1 MSRYSAVPGI
11 SAVPSFATRWICLL
25 IGLVFTVS
33 VSQTAEAK
41 FPYKWASG
49 KSRIEGPIVPA
60 PKNWGYRPTRWVRW
74 ETDIIHPAIG
84 PIAADAKK
92 ESKTAEEHAAATAQ
106 DAAPSTK
113 MDEKSASVEPL
124 PDGPVLPP
132 LPTDGGLPPLPQ
144 NLDDDLPPLPGEDFG
159 SPTASPPKATP
170 RKDSAPAGSPS
181 FRDPDTIFDRPSK
194 SEKSGSQPDAT
205 PGTLPPL
212 PQESPKTNSTRP
224 PQRPTPPA
232 EITKP
237 PQSEKPATPEPAK
250 KGPPSDDAQQWEKR
264 KREKPTDPKGIE
276 KKAPTK
282 KPGDPFYDP
291 DSIFDE
297 RSSRAVRPENI
308 RWKQAGTTSQTAGQ
322 SSPARA
328 AAKTATNT
336 TPDPVFSQVKA
347 AAAPAQKVVKQRPDS
362 DSATP
367 ALFKAERP
375 RPISPERAEWKA
387 TTTEKIETENQLPP
401 ARAMQ
406 DGWVRPATF
415 EQPIPERAEKSRMP
429 SALTAETPRAKATP
443 GRQSKPGPSNTQT
456 ASISKAGLA
465 ANRQHRKSNKTPKP
479 TEAAAAD
486 EAPRNPMRDPVTRH
500 AGDQQSDANPLREN
514 APPTLS
520 EEPQRANPLR

>member
-106 DAAPSTK
+106 DADPSTK
-113 MDEKSASVEPL
+113 TDEKSASVEPL
-124 PDGPVLPP
+124 PDGPALPP

-170 RKDSAPAGSPS
+170 PKGSAPAGSPS
-181 FRDPDTIFDRPSK
+181 FRDPDAIFDKPSK

-205 PGTLPPL
+205 PSNLPPL

-237 PQSEKPATPEPAK
+237 PQSEKTVTPEPAK
-250 KGPPSDDAQQWEKR
+250 KGSPSDDKQQWEKR
-264 KREKPTDPKGIE
+264 SREKPTDSKEIE

-297 RSSRAVRPENI
+297 RSGQSARSENI
-308 RWKQAGTTSQTAGQ
+308 RWQQAGTASQTAQ
-322 SSPARA
+322 PSSPAKA
-328 AAKTATNT
+328 AAKTTANA

-347 AAAPAQKVVKQRPDS
+347 AGAPTQKVVKQRPDP

-387 TTTEKIETENQLPP
+387 TKTEKTKTENRLPP

-415 EQPIPERAEKSRMP
+415 EQPVAQTSQITRTPAAEAPRVK
-429 SALTAETPRAKATP
+429 AAAE
-443 GRQSKPGPSNTQT
+443 RQSKPGPSNTQT
-456 ASISKAGLA
+456 ASLSQARTA
-465 ANRQHRKSNKTPKP
+465 ADRSHLVPNKKPKPTEP

-486 EAPRNPMRDPVTRH
+486 EAPRNPMRDPVSRH
-500 AGDQQSDANPLREN
+500 AGDQQSDTNPLREN